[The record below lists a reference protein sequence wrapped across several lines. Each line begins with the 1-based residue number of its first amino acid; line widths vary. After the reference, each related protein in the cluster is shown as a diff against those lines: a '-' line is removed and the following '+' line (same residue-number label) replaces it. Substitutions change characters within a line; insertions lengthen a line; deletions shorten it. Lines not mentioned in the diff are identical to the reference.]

1 MLQRVLGVRTP
12 DIGALRER
20 RGSGTFLSGKKRE
33 KDAPPHIFFVIREC
47 PWEKP
52 VHIFSSLSAFMQDST
67 YTTSSRHR
75 PKLQYIF
82 MQLRRIVVS
91 TFNVSLLHNRPYF
104 ISKRLCA
111 QRREVVTTEGRLSR
125 EYTLP
130 GEFNLQPP
138 KYQKS

>member
-1 MLQRVLGVRTP
+1 MSVRQTS
-12 DIGALRER
+12 ER
-20 RGSGTFLSGKKRE
+20 CGSAEAQVHFCRAKNVKRMHHHIYFSLSGNARGKN
-33 KDAPPHIFFVIREC
+33 P
-47 PWEKP
+47 
-52 VHIFSSLSAFMQDST
+52 ST
-67 YTTSSRHR
+67 YSQVYRRSCKYTTSSRHR